1 MLACETSRVPTQDQ
15 PRLIRPARQRPPWHQ
30 VLRRAGV
37 VTVVTGLS
45 LWLLAAALPGFSIDT
60 FWQALFAGFVVG
72 VVNAFVWPALAFLV
86 VPLSVLTLGLG
97 AIVLNAIVVGWVLE
111 LLPGIEI
118 DGFAPSLF
126 IVIGLVIVTTAIS
139 SVLALDDEAWTDQR
153 ASELA
158 RKRAKQ
164 ANVTDVPG
172 VVFVQLDGVSHGVL
186 RRALR
191 SGDVP
196 TLHRWLRE
204 GSHHLVEW
212 ETGWSSQTGV
222 SQCGILHGS
231 TADMPAFRW
240 VDKSTGTVVV
250 SNHPK
255 CAAAIERAHSDGN
268 GLLADNGSSYGN
280 LFSGDAARSA
290 LTMSGAGRRKEG
302 RTGAGY
308 FGYFVRPGQATRTMV
323 ASFVEIGRERVAATR
338 QRRRGVEPR
347 VERGWVYALLRT
359 FTTVITRDVSVQG
372 VMNDMCEG
380 RRTIYVDMLGYDEV
394 AHHSGPERVEALGVL
409 RDLDRQ
415 LARIE
420 RVTRWTPR
428 PYKIVVLSDHG
439 QTQGATFEQRT
450 GYTLAELVAEL
461 CGAAASGDADAE
473 KGRTESTAWLRQ
485 ARDPD
490 DSQEA
495 VVADVPV
502 VLGSGSLALIS
513 IPGEPR
519 RRLTRE
525 EIDDRY
531 PRLIDGLTAHPE
543 IGFVLVRQAG
553 GSSVVLG
560 AHGGVDLGTGK
571 VTGDD
576 PLAPFGP
583 RARDQVSE
591 VDGYSTVADLM
602 VNSRYDAELEEVAAF
617 EEQVSSHGGLGGP
630 QTHPFLLYPSE
641 FAAPV
646 EPIFTSPAVYRVLKG
661 WLHDLDPGEHE
672 PESLTAAG
680 AARGAAA
687 AQPGGI
693 AASP

>member
-1 MLACETSRVPTQDQ
+1 M
-15 PRLIRPARQRPPWHQ
+15 IRSARQRPPWHQ
-30 VLRRAGV
+30 VLRRTIV
-37 VTVVTGLS
+37 VTVLTAFA
-45 LWLLAAALPGFSIDT
+45 LWLLAAVIPGFAIDSP
-60 FWQALFAGFVVG
+60 WAALLAGFVVG
-72 VVNAFVWPALAFLV
+72 VANSFIWPALAFLV
-86 VPLSVLTLGLG
+86 VPLSVVTLGLG
-97 AIVLNAIVVGWVLE
+97 AIILNAIFVGWVLE
-111 LLPGIEI
+111 LLPGVEI
-118 DGFAPSLF
+118 DGFWPSLA
-126 IVIGLVIVTTAIS
+126 VVVGLVIVTTAIS
-139 SVLALDDEAWTDQR
+139 SVLALDDESWTDQR
-153 ASELA
+153 ASHLA
-158 RKRAKQ
+158 RKRAQQ
-164 ANVTDVPG
+164 ANITDVPG

-196 TLHRWLRE
+196 TLHRWMRD
-204 GSHHLVEW
+204 GTHHLVEW

-240 VDKSTGTVVV
+240 VDKSSGVVIV

-255 CAAAIERAHSDGN
+255 CAAAIEHAHSDGN
-268 GLLADNGSSYGN
+268 GLLAYNGSSYGN
-280 LFSGDAARSA
+280 LFSGDAERSA

-359 FTTVITRDVSVQG
+359 FTTIITRDVSVQG

-380 RRTIYVDMLGYDEV
+380 RATIYVDMLGYDEV

-428 PYKIVVLSDHG
+428 PYRIVVLSDHG

-450 GYTLAELVAEL
+450 GMTLAELVAEL
-461 CGAAASGDADAE
+461 CGTSVASGDADAE

-490 DSQEA
+490 DSKEHK
-495 VVADVPV
+495 VADVPV
-502 VLGSGSLALIS
+502 VLGSGSLGLIS

-519 RRLTRE
+519 RLTRE
-525 EIDDRY
+525 EIDARY
-531 PRLIDGLTAHPE
+531 PRLIPGLASHPE
-543 IGFVLVRQAG
+543 IGFVLVRQAN
-553 GSSVVLG
+553 GSSIVLG
-560 AHGGVDLGTGK
+560 PNGSIDL
-571 VTGDD
+571 VTGEVTGSD
-576 PLAPFGP
+576 PLIAFGP
-583 RARDQVSE
+583 RAREQVTQ

-602 VNSRYDAELEEVAAF
+602 INSRYDPELQEVAAF

-630 QTHPFLLYPSE
+630 QTHPFLLYPTE
-641 FAAPV
+641 FAAPA
-646 EPIFTSPAVYRVLKG
+646 EPIFTSPAMYRVLKG
-661 WLHDLDPGEHE
+661 WLRDLGHPDRTPEVE
-672 PESLTAAG
+672 PVPAG
-680 AARGAAA
+680 VGGG
-687 AQPGGI
+687 QPGGI

>member
-1 MLACETSRVPTQDQ
+1 MT
-15 PRLIRPARQRPPWHQ
+15 RPARQRPPWHQ
-30 VLRRAGV
+30 VLRRTIV
-37 VTVVTGLS
+37 VTLLTAFA
-45 LWLLAAALPGFSIDT
+45 LWLLAIILPGFSIDSG
-60 FWQALFAGFVVG
+60 WDALLAGFVVG
-72 VVNAFVWPALAFLV
+72 IANAVVWPALAFLV
-86 VPLSVLTLGLG
+86 VPLSVVTLGLG
-97 AIVLNAIVVGWVLE
+97 AIVLNAIFVGWVLE
-111 LLPGIEI
+111 LLPGIELS
-118 DGFAPSLF
+118 GFWPSLA
-126 IVIGLVIVTTAIS
+126 IVIGLVVVTTAIS
-139 SVLALDDEAWTDQR
+139 SILALDDEAWTDQR

-164 ANVTDVPG
+164 ATTTDVPG
-172 VVFVQLDGVSHGVL
+172 VVFIQLDGVAHGVL

-196 TLHRWLRE
+196 TLHRWLRD

-240 VDKSTGTVVV
+240 VDKRDGTVVV

-268 GLLADNGSSYGN
+268 GLLAYNGSSYGN
-280 LFSGDAARSA
+280 LFSGDAERSA

-359 FTTVITRDVSVQG
+359 FTTIITRDVSVQG

-380 RRTIYVDMLGYDEV
+380 RATIYVDMLGYDEV

-450 GYTLAELVAEL
+450 GMTLAELVSEL
-461 CGAAASGDADAE
+461 CGATVTSGDADAE

-485 ARDPD
+485 ARNPD
-490 DSQEA
+490 DSKEDH
-495 VVADVPV
+495 VADVPV

-519 RRLTRE
+519 RLTRE
-525 EIDDRY
+525 EIDTRY
-531 PRLIDGLTAHPE
+531 PKLIAGLVSHPE
-543 IGFVLVRQAG
+543 IGFVLVRQQRG
-553 GSSVVLG
+553 TSIVLG
-560 AHGGVDLGTGK
+560 PTGSLDLGSGE

-576 PLAPFGP
+576 PLTPFGP
-583 RARDQVSE
+583 RAREQVAE

-602 VNSRYDAELEEVAAF
+602 VNSRYDAELQEVAAF

-630 QTHPFLLYPSE
+630 QTHPFLLYPTD
-641 FAAPV
+641 FTAPA
-646 EPIFTSPAVYRVLKG
+646 EPIFTSPAMYRVLKG
-661 WLHDLDPGEHE
+661 WLRELGHPDRTSDTGP
-672 PESLTAAG
+672 LTATT
-680 AARGAAA
+680 
-687 AQPGGI
+687 AQPPGGI

>member
-1 MLACETSRVPTQDQ
+1 M
-15 PRLIRPARQRPPWHQ
+15 IRPPRQRPPWHQ
-30 VLRRAGV
+30 VLRRTVV
-37 VTVVTGLS
+37 VTMLTAFA
-45 LWLLAAALPGFSIDT
+45 LWLLALLLPGFSIDSAGD
-60 FWQALFAGFVVG
+60 ALLAGFVVG
-72 VVNAFVWPALAFLV
+72 VANAVVWPALAFVV
-86 VPLSVLTLGLG
+86 VPLSVVTLGLG
-97 AIVLNAIVVGWVLE
+97 AIVLNAIFVGWVLE
-111 LLPGIEI
+111 LLPGVEI
-118 DGFAPSLF
+118 DGFWPSLF
-126 IVIGLVIVTTAIS
+126 VVIGLVIVTTAIS
-139 SVLALDDEAWTDQR
+139 SVLALNDEAWTDQR

-164 ANVTDVPG
+164 ATETDVPG

-196 TLHRWLRE
+196 TLHRWLRD
-204 GSHHLVEW
+204 GSHRLVEW

-240 VDKSTGTVVV
+240 VDKSTGSVVV

-255 CAAAIERAHSDGN
+255 CAAAIEHAHSDGN
-268 GLLADNGSSYGN
+268 GLLANNGSSYGN
-280 LFSGDAARSA
+280 LFSGDAERSA

-308 FGYFVRPGQATRTMV
+308 FGYFIRPGQATRTMI

-359 FTTVITRDVSVQG
+359 FTTIITRDVSVQG

-380 RRTIYVDMLGYDEV
+380 RTTIYVDMLGYDEV

-450 GYTLAELVAEL
+450 GHTLAELVAEL

-485 ARDPD
+485 ARNPD
-490 DSQEA
+490 DSQEDE
-495 VVADVPV
+495 VADVPV

-519 RRLTRE
+519 RRLTRD
-525 EIDDRY
+525 EIDARY
-531 PRLIDGLTAHPE
+531 PKLIDGLVAHPE
-543 IGFVLVRQAG
+543 IGFVLVRQAS

-560 AHGGVDLGTGK
+560 ASGSLDLASGDITGG
-571 VTGDD
+571 D
-576 PLAPFGP
+576 PLQPFGP
-583 RARDQVSE
+583 RAREQVAE
-591 VDGYSTVADLM
+591 VDGYATVADLM
-602 VNSRYDAELEEVAAF
+602 VNSRYDPELQEVAAF

-630 QTHPFLLYPSE
+630 QTHPFLLYPTE
-641 FAAPV
+641 LTAPPV
-646 EPIFTSPAVYRVLKG
+646 PIFTSPAMYRVLKG
-661 WLHDLDPGEHE
+661 WLAELGHADRT
-672 PESLTAAG
+672 SAVSAAV
-680 AARGAAA
+680 
-687 AQPGGI
+687 AQPAGGI
-693 AASP
+693 DASP

>member
-1 MLACETSRVPTQDQ
+1 M
-15 PRLIRPARQRPPWHQ
+15 
-30 VLRRAGV
+30 LRRTVV
-37 VTVVTGLS
+37 VTVLTAFA
-45 LWLLAAALPGFSIDT
+45 LWLLAIILPGFSIESVWT
-60 FWQALFAGFVVG
+60 ALLAGFVVG
-72 VVNAFVWPALAFLV
+72 IANAVVWPALAFLV
-86 VPLSVLTLGLG
+86 VPLSVVTLGLG
-97 AIVLNAIVVGWVLE
+97 AIVLNAVFVGFVLD
-111 LLPGIEI
+111 LLPGVELS
-118 DGFAPSLF
+118 GFWPSLA
-126 IVIGLVIVTTAIS
+126 IVIGLVVVTTAIS
-139 SVLALDDEAWTDQR
+139 AVLALDDEAWIDQR

-158 RKRAKQ
+158 RKRARQ

-172 VVFVQLDGVSHGVL
+172 VVFVQLDGVAYGVL

-196 TLHRWLRE
+196 TLHRWLRD

-240 VDKSTGTVVV
+240 VDKSTGVVIV

-268 GLLADNGSSYGN
+268 GLLAVDGSSYGN
-280 LFSGDAARSA
+280 LFSGDAERSA

-338 QRRRGVEPR
+338 QRRRGVQPR

-380 RRTIYVDMLGYDEV
+380 RSAIYVDLLGYDEV

-420 RVTRWTPR
+420 RVTQWTPR

-450 GYTLAELVAEL
+450 GMTLAELVAEL
-461 CGAAASGDADAE
+461 CGSTVASGDADAE
-473 KGRTESTAWLRQ
+473 QGRTESTAWLRQ
-485 ARDPD
+485 ARNPD
-490 DSQEA
+490 DSTEQA
-495 VVADVPV
+495 VTDVPV
-502 VLGSGSLALIS
+502 VLGSGSLGLIS

-519 RRLTRE
+519 RLTRE
-525 EIDDRY
+525 EIDARY
-531 PRLIDGLTAHPE
+531 PMLISGLASHPE
-543 IGFVLVRQAG
+543 IGFVLVRRAS
-553 GSSVVLG
+553 GSSIVLG
-560 AHGGVDLGTGK
+560 QHGSLDLATGE

-583 RARDQVSE
+583 RAREQVAE
-591 VDGYSTVADLM
+591 VDTYGTVADLM
-602 VNSRYDAELEEVAAF
+602 VNSRYDPELEEVAAF

-630 QTHPFLLYPSE
+630 QTHPFLLYPTE
-641 FAAPV
+641 LTPPA
-646 EPIFTSPAVYRVLKG
+646 EPIFTSAAMHRVLKG
-661 WLHDLDPGEHE
+661 WLRELGHPDRDTR
-672 PESLTAAG
+672 TAPV
-680 AARGAAA
+680 AATA